1 MESDPRR
8 AGLHR
13 KYEKENVMLVVTVEV
28 WPWGREER
36 KYKIGEIT
44 AANISNGRIATYEVR
59 VHCDGYEPEGLPAID
74 EEFLLRDHDR
84 SAGALALIRD
94 ALLVTIPL
102 PEEGDGAS
110 DAGPGSISPDV

>member
-1 MESDPRR
+1 
-8 AGLHR
+8 
-13 KYEKENVMLVVTVEV
+13 MLVVNIEV

-44 AANISNGRIATYEVR
+44 AGNISDGRICTYKIR
-59 VHCDGYEPEGLPAID
+59 VQQDSYEAEDVPAID

-94 ALLVTIPL
+94 ALLIAVPL

-110 DAGPGSISPDV
+110 DAGPGSTSPDA

>member
-1 MESDPRR
+1 
-8 AGLHR
+8 
-13 KYEKENVMLVVTVEV
+13 MLVVTVEV

-44 AANISNGRIATYEVR
+44 AGNISDGRISTYKVR
-59 VHCDGYEPEGLPAID
+59 VQQDGYEPEGVPEID

-84 SAGALALIRD
+84 GAGALALIRD
-94 ALLVTIPL
+94 ALLIAVPS

-110 DAGPGSISPDV
+110 GPGSTSPDV

>member
-1 MESDPRR
+1 
-8 AGLHR
+8 
-13 KYEKENVMLVVTVEV
+13 MLVVNIEV

-44 AANISNGRIATYEVR
+44 AGNISDGRISTYKIR
-59 VHCDGYEPEGLPAID
+59 VQQDGYEPVGVPAID

-94 ALLVTIPL
+94 ALLIAIPSA
-102 PEEGDGAS
+102 EEGDGAS
-110 DAGPGSISPDV
+110 DTGPGSTSPDV

>member
-1 MESDPRR
+1 
-8 AGLHR
+8 
-13 KYEKENVMLVVTVEV
+13 MLVVTVEV

-44 AANISNGRIATYEVR
+44 AGNISDGRFSTYEVR

-94 ALLVTIPL
+94 ALLIAVPL
-102 PEEGDGAS
+102 PEEGDSPS
-110 DAGPGSISPDV
+110 DAGPGSTSPDV